1 MKREIEGGGC
11 IYRQCVVILERERE
25 EIGGGIV

>member
-11 IYRQCVVILERERE
+11 IYRQCVREKEKRLGE
-25 EIGGGIV
+25 ASYHE